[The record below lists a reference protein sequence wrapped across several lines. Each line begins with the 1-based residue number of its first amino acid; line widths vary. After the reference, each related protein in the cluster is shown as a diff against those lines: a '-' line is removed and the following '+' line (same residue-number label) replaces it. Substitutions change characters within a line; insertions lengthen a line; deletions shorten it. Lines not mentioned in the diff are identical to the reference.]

1 MKTFGCINTV
11 LRTNIWPCLFQKRM
25 GAENQVSIQIWKFKM
40 EKKTVK
46 VVVGNNK
53 NRAEIN
59 KIL

>member
-1 MKTFGCINTV
+1 MKTFGCINAV
-11 LRTNIWPCLFQKRM
+11 LRTNIQPCLFQKRM

-40 EKKTVK
+40 EKTVK

-59 KIL
+59 KIF